1 MTNYTRYK
9 GSPDVFDET
18 GKYYNQ
24 ATLGGVDPAT
34 IPELGTTRPDVKVE
48 ADFARLAGQNIPQQ
62 PQSQQV
68 PPINTNQPS
77 PVTVQAQPFTQT
89 QPLQPSKFQ
98 QGFQQANKDLGDQ
111 AKDVTSA
118 QGTALTSQYAPAK
131 RNDIA
136 GAFVQSDPFVA
147 GLVKTFQDYISP
159 QNQRSSLADTY
170 KTMLKDTGIQD
181 IDTELLDMKNVIE
194 GSEEDL
200 RTEITKAGGF
210 ATESQVQALT
220 NARNKQLIKNYNT
233 LLDTRNAKEKYLQT
247 AIGLEAQDRQS
258 ADQRFESAFN
268 MGTQLATL
276 HQQMNNNARSQMQWL
291 TTNMGFDG
299 LYDAT
304 GGDPYT
310 MSLVEQ
316 TLGLPQGGLLSA
328 ANQAQLAKIQAE
340 EERQLGL
347 QYKQAQI
354 KSFPTEQERQLDLE
368 VKQGQIKTPEE
379 KALDIKY
386 KQAQLKKLDADTKK
400 IYTDMADEASGNKK
414 LTATQYTALGYGSR
428 LVQSGA
434 IVDKIGDKF
443 ASTPAPNFSLFGK
456 NLVPG
461 FLKSAD
467 QKQFEQAKRNF
478 VNASLRRESGAAISP
493 EEFESADEQYFPKLG
508 DDAGTLE
515 QKRQNRILQTANFLR
530 EGGMDNVDPT
540 KLTVSPSGELIELTD

>member
-1 MTNYTRYK
+1 MPTQ
-9 GSPDVFDET
+9 E
-18 GKYYNQ
+18 
-24 ATLGGVDPAT
+24 
-34 IPELGTTRPDVKVE
+34 E
-48 ADFARLAGQNIPQQ
+48 QQ
-62 PQSQQV
+62 KALRAQV
-68 PPINTNQPS
+68 PKGTAGATELTSQGFTDVGTQPVNTAQPS
-77 PVTVQAQPFTQT
+77 PKPEGLSKVATQGVGPGGEPIFDVFSGQEHIADPNDPRLKGVDIAGLPGGQVPT
-89 QPLQPSKFQ
+89 GFKSKFET
-98 QGFQQANKDLGDQ
+98 GFNQANKDLGDK

-118 QGTALTSQYAPAK
+118 QGTALTSQYSPAK

-181 IDTELLDMKNVIE
+181 IDTELLDIKNVIE

-220 NARNKQLIKNYNT
+220 NARNKLLIKNYNT

-340 EERQLGL
+340 EERQL
-347 QYKQAQI
+347 
-354 KSFPTEQERQLDLE
+354 DLE

-400 IYTDMADEASGNKK
+400 IYMDMADEASGNKK

-493 EEFESADEQYFPKLG
+493 EEFESADQQYFPKLG

-515 QKRQNRILQTANFLR
+515 QKRQNRVLQTANFLR